1 MVRKW
6 GYQIKFTKMRKHIS
20 KKSLP
25 LRYEKK
31 FVITPAELRKC
42 LASLAL
48 SSFRFQKLHPP
59 RFVNSIY
66 LEHPNYSSLADNLSG
81 NNERVKYR
89 IRWYG
94 ELLNDIRG
102 ANLEG
107 KIKINNLGTKI
118 RHTLP
123 DFEIKDEFDW
133 KVIKEKLKKS
143 ETNLSHILG
152 HYRPV
157 TLIRYLRSYY
167 ATSDKR
173 FIVTVDTGLENYRLH
188 PGTNLC
194 ISKFLH
200 RDKVIVEVKYD
211 QNNKEKF
218 DMLNKCIPFPLSK
231 HSKYVISMNMY
242 YNE

>member
-1 MVRKW
+1 
-6 GYQIKFTKMRKHIS
+6 MRNHIF
-20 KKSLP
+20 KESLP

-31 FVITPAELRKC
+31 YVITPVELKKFI
-42 LASLAL
+42 ASLAL

-66 LEHPNYSSLADNLSG
+66 LEHPNYSSLNDNLAG
-81 NNERVKYR
+81 HNERIKYR

-94 ELLNDIRG
+94 KLLNDIKG

-133 KVIKEKLKKS
+133 KVIKENFKKS
-143 ETNLSHILG
+143 KTNLSHILG

-157 TLIRYLRSYY
+157 TLIRYLRNYY
-167 ATSDKR
+167 ATPDKN
-173 FIVTVDTGLENYRLH
+173 FIITVDTELENYPL
-188 PGTNLC
+188 LSKKILS

-200 RDKVIVEVKYD
+200 RDMAIIEVKYD
-211 QNNKEKF
+211 QKKKEKF
-218 DMLNKCIPFPLSK
+218 DMLNKDITFPLSK
-231 HSKYVISMNMY
+231 NSKYAVAMKMY
-242 YNE
+242 YND

>member
-1 MVRKW
+1 
-6 GYQIKFTKMRKHIS
+6 MRKHIF
-20 KKSLP
+20 KESLP

-31 FVITPAELRKC
+31 FVITPVELKKC
-42 LASLAL
+42 MASLAL
-48 SSFRFQKLHPP
+48 SSFRFQKFHPS

-66 LEHPNYSSLADNLSG
+66 LEHPNYSSLNDSLAG
-81 NNERVKYR
+81 HNERIKYR

-94 ELLNDIRG
+94 TLLNDIKG

-118 RHTLP
+118 RHSLP

-133 KVIKEKLKKS
+133 KLIKENLKKS
-143 ETNLSHILG
+143 KTNLSHILD

-157 TLIRYLRSYY
+157 MLIRYLRRYY
-167 ATSDKR
+167 ATSDKN
-173 FIVTVDTGLENYRLH
+173 FIVTVDTGLENYPLQSKK
-188 PGTNLC
+188 NLS

-200 RDKVIVEVKYD
+200 RDMAIVEVKYD
-211 QNNKEKF
+211 HKKKEKF
-218 DMLNKCIPFPLSK
+218 DMLNKDITFRLSK
-231 HSKYVISMNMY
+231 NSKYVVAMSMY